1 MSNTK
6 VTTGEVRF
14 SFPHVFQPHAN
25 NPGQEE
31 KYSVTILIPKTD
43 TATIDAIQAAM
54 QAAAQEVVDAN
65 CQAILNPAEVYAG
78 CYGRVSLNFFPYN
91 TNGNRGV
98 GCGLNNVQ
106 KTREGDPL
114 TGRTTAAED
123 FGPMPQANVQTAAVP
138 QMNTQAAAT
147 QQSVNP
153 VTGINPITGAP
164 INGSGVMGL

>member
-54 QAAAQEVVDAN
+54 QAAA
-65 CQAILNPAEVYAG
+65 
-78 CYGRVSLNFFPYN
+78 
-91 TNGNRGV
+91 
-98 GCGLNNVQ
+98 
-106 KTREGDPL
+106 
-114 TGRTTAAED
+114 
-123 FGPMPQANVQTAAVP
+123 
-138 QMNTQAAAT
+138 T

>member
-54 QAAAQEVVDAN
+54 QAAAQEGVSTKFN
-65 CQAILNPAEVYAG
+65 GQMPAMLEMG
-78 CYGRVSLNFFPYN
+78 QDQTENHSEK
-91 TNGNRGV
+91 
-98 GCGLNNVQ
+98 NV
-106 KTREGDPL
+106 K
-114 TGRTTAAED
+114 
-123 FGPMPQANVQTAAVP
+123 
-138 QMNTQAAAT
+138 
-147 QQSVNP
+147 
-153 VTGINPITGAP
+153 GIW
-164 INGSGVMGL
+164 L